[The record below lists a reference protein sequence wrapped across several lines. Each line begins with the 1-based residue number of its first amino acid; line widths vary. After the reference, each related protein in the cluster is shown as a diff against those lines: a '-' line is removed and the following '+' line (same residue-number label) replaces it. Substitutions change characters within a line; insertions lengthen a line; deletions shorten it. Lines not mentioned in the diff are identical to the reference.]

1 MRTKSSWEHLVTMW
15 GLRTRVL
22 VITCK
27 RSTVMPMMMVRSSSV
42 SVPSIDMKPSEPDEE
57 LEDEELE
64 DDEEDES
71 YSLAAGDWDESDVIS
86 SSRAI
91 IDICS
96 RSFTTCRIS

>member
-15 GLRTRVL
+15 GLRTRVS

-27 RSTVMPMMMVRSSSV
+27 RSTVMPMMMVHSSSV

-64 DDEEDES
+64 DDEQLEDDEEDELD
-71 YSLAAGDWDESDVIS
+71 SLAAGDWDESDDIS
-86 SSRAI
+86 SI
-91 IDICS
+91 GL
-96 RSFTTCRIS
+96 SFQVIYNV